1 MHELSVTQ
9 GILDVALEAAHGA
22 GARHITAI
30 DLLIGDLSSIV
41 DDSVQFY
48 YAILAKGTIAE
59 GAVLR
64 FHREAA
70 RATCLDCGHTF
81 EVAGLPLPPACPV
94 CSSARLNIT
103 GGRSFAVESIE
114 VDEVS

>member
-9 GILDVALEAAHGA
+9 GILDVALEAAQNA

-48 YAILAKGTIAE
+48 YEILAKGTIAE
-59 GAVLR
+59 GAALR

-70 RATCLDCGHTF
+70 TATCRDCGNTF
-81 EVAGLPLPPACPV
+81 EVDGLPLPTACPQ

-103 GGRSFAVESIE
+103 GGRSFSVESIE